1 MTGAVAAGAALLSV
15 ATLAPE
21 SQTQTVRR
29 LSFSE
34 LRLRAATGTSLRDMD
49 VVLTGEVTA
58 LGPDTFVLTRWA
70 PGCCSAELC
79 LDVEVRLP
87 EHTADV
93 GTWWEVHGRW
103 VEGTGDGLDH
113 MPIIAAEAAHPVS
126 DPPPRREDI

>member
-58 LGPDTFVLTRWA
+58 VRPDGFTFTRWA
-70 PGCCSAELC
+70 PGCCSAEVC
-79 LDVEVRLP
+79 LDVDVRLP
-87 EHTADV
+87 EHNTRV
-93 GTWWEVHGRW
+93 GAWWEVTGRW
-103 VEGTGDGLDH
+103 VEGTGDGMDRTPL
-113 MPIIAAEAAHPVS
+113 IAAAAARPVS